1 MRIGYSIYHAF
12 GHLWYSKKMN
22 IITMIIYAIAIIFPI
37 CAIMFSSQLN
47 ENLESSKVIKENNTI
62 VLYSE
67 DVFTKEDQNQIMN
80 KYNPIIEYMVPI
92 ETTLKNIIIND
103 TLSSK
108 LVLTTTLGFSKLNRL
123 QLDQNVDSGK
133 LYQGKEVIVG
143 KDLVLKGKAKELQ
156 IGDSTYD
163 IAATMYNYEYATY
176 VLSFQENCSAK
187 RMDIVIKENI
197 NLEKARNAIVNYCIK
212 EMGKT
217 VECKYRTEVKG
228 TVNYYDN
235 FLSKA
240 ILITIGIIIYS
251 AINILSIIIMKLDE
265 EKRGIS
271 IKFSVGARKIHIFI
285 QKFLELFIIFSLG
298 SLLSFLVLPVLIKIL
313 NSNLTFI
320 VLYYTHT
327 VVLYVVIINIVCA
340 LVLSIWYVT
349 RINYRRVLINI
360 KK

>member
-1 MRIGYSIYHAF
+1 MRIGYSIFSAIR
-12 GHLWYSKKMN
+12 HLWYSKKMN
-22 IITMIIYAIAIIFPI
+22 IITMIIYAIAIMFPI
-37 CAIMFSSQLN
+37 CAIMFASQLG
-47 ENLESSKVIKENNTI
+47 ENLRSSKVINENNTI
-62 VLYSE
+62 VLYSD
-67 DVFTKEDQNQIMN
+67 DVFTSEEQDKIMN
-80 KYNPIIEYMVPI
+80 KYSPIIEYMVPI
-92 ETTLKNIIIND
+92 ETTFNNIIINN

-108 LVLTTTLGFSKLNRL
+108 LILTTTLDFSKLNHL
-123 QLDQNVDSGK
+123 QLDQTVESSN
-133 LYQGKEVIVG
+133 LYQDKEVIVG
-143 KDLVLKGKAKELQ
+143 KDLVSKGKSKELQ
-156 IGDSTYD
+156 IGEDTYD
-163 IAATMYNYEYATY
+163 VAATTYNYEYATY
-176 VLSFQENCSAK
+176 VLRFQENCNAK

-212 EMGKT
+212 EMGKN
-217 VECKYRTEVKG
+217 VQCKYRTEVKG

-240 ILITIGIIIYS
+240 ILITIGVIIYS

-285 QKFLELFIIFSLG
+285 QKFFELFIIFSLG
-298 SLLSFLVLPVLIKIL
+298 SILSFLALPILIKIL

-320 VLYYTHT
+320 ALYYTHT

-340 LVLSIWYVT
+340 LALSIWYVT